1 MIDWSRAV
9 VDAAHVRAQKGGPMT
24 GPSPVD
30 RGKPGS
36 KLHVLSDATGLPMAT
51 GISAGNT
58 ADGDAMIPL
67 VNAFPPVRS
76 RRGPRRRKPAK
87 LHGDKTYNSRERR
100 RWLRDK
106 GIRPRLARKDI
117 ESKQRLGRHRWVI
130 ERSMASFTGYR
141 RLTLRYE
148 RRADTFKAFLALAAA
163 LVCFKR
169 LQHAKRDT
177 LLLSPV
183 LAVRSGQALCCGRRG
198 VQRKSM
204 AAVASARVTWSVVL
218 RNSRSNVL
226 FATPTA

>member
-1 MIDWSRAV
+1 
-9 VDAAHVRAQKGGPMT
+9 MT

-67 VNAFPPVRS
+67 VNAIPPVRS

-87 LHGDKTYNSRERR
+87 LHGDKAYNSRERR
-100 RWLRDK
+100 RWLRDR

-117 ESKQRLGRHRWVI
+117 ESKERLGRHRWVI
-130 ERSMASFTGYR
+130 ERSMAWFTGYR
-141 RLTLRYE
+141 RLTLRYQ
-148 RRADTFKAFLALAAA
+148 RRADTFTAFLALAAA

-169 LQHAKRDT
+169 LQQT
-177 LLLSPV
+177 
-183 LAVRSGQALCCGRRG
+183 
-198 VQRKSM
+198 
-204 AAVASARVTWSVVL
+204 
-218 RNSRSNVL
+218 N
-226 FATPTA
+226 